1 LWGSAGDTAIA
12 WIHDM
17 PSPVARTLARQ
28 RMRGTDL
35 SGSRSM
41 DIDTLVSGLP
51 DRKGAIFTLE
61 NGAPVRRAFTRL
73 HADCAR
79 ARDILRDWGVAAG
92 TRVGVYAPNSYYWLV
107 YDLALI
113 EIGAVSVAFTDDF
126 KGQVN
131 DALLDRYDIA
141 LLLTAKT
148 LKALFPG
155 KPGHVAFIDEQQPQP
170 HICVR
175 RPPAVHEKDQLGWV
189 FSSGSAGGLKGLVI
203 SRRGVSDSLPPIL
216 EAVGMTSSDRLLLFL
231 PMSNFQQRFLCYG
244 ALWHDFDII
253 LTDYSQLFVAMQK
266 AEPTI
271 LLAPPIFYQMVH
283 GEFLNQPRWKRAMQ
297 SGLGR
302 LLSLLPAPRLRLAM
316 ARHLFASFYRQFG
329 KRIRLLV
336 TGMAPIRSGVLD
348 LFAQMQL
355 PLSEAYGMVE
365 AGVMTYRPAHSKDH
379 GTVGKPLRGVEL
391 SLGDDGEIVVS
402 RRHPVTLRYFQCA
415 EGENEQTFQAPGRI
429 ATGDI
434 GRIDQD
440 GRLTLL
446 GRKNELIVTPSG
458 YKVHPEIIEHELNR
472 CPDVAN
478 SVVFLGRAAQLRC
491 VVSLNNPADE
501 AAKARVRQFACGLK
515 TARNATSHLGVVFS
529 DVPFT
534 RENGLLRPNMKI
546 DRKSIVARY
555 GAP

>member
-1 LWGSAGDTAIA
+1 
-12 WIHDM
+12 
-17 PSPVARTLARQ
+17 
-28 RMRGTDL
+28 
-35 SGSRSM
+35 
-41 DIDTLVSGLP
+41 
-51 DRKGAIFTLE
+51 
-61 NGAPVRRAFTRL
+61 
-73 HADCAR
+73 
-79 ARDILRDWGVAAG
+79 
-92 TRVGVYAPNSYYWLV
+92 
-107 YDLALI
+107 
-113 EIGAVSVAFTDDF
+113 
-126 KGQVN
+126 
-131 DALLDRYDIA
+131 
-141 LLLTAKT
+141 
-148 LKALFPG
+148 
-155 KPGHVAFIDEQQPQP
+155 
-170 HICVR
+170 
-175 RPPAVHEKDQLGWV
+175 
-189 FSSGSAGGLKGLVI
+189 
-203 SRRGVSDSLPPIL
+203 
-216 EAVGMTSSDRLLLFL
+216 
-231 PMSNFQQRFLCYG
+231 
-244 ALWHDFDII
+244 
-253 LTDYSQLFVAMQK
+253 
-266 AEPTI
+266 
-271 LLAPPIFYQMVH
+271 
-283 GEFLNQPRWKRAMQ
+283 MQ

-415 EGENEQTFQAPGRI
+415 EGENERTFQAPGRI